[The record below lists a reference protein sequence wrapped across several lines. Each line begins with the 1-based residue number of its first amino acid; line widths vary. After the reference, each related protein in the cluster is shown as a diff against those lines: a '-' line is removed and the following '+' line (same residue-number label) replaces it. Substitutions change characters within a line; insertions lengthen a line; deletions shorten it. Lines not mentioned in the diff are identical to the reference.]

1 MNYSYILLY
10 YIEFYIYQ
18 EMKFIK
24 HRNTWCWGT
33 STIIITNDGCGTVT
47 VQFDDEFPC
56 AANITGLSVYKD
68 KRNKGYGTALLK
80 EAEKEAKEHNK
91 EIIYISCDKD
101 SWIENWYKR
110 TGYEDDGLIPE
121 FDYKV
126 RRLKKEISIL

>member
-1 MNYSYILLY
+1 MNYLYILLY

-18 EMKFIK
+18 KMKFIK

-68 KRNKGYGTALLK
+68 K
-80 EAEKEAKEHNK
+80 
-91 EIIYISCDKD
+91 
-101 SWIENWYKR
+101 
-110 TGYEDDGLIPE
+110 
-121 FDYKV
+121 
-126 RRLKKEISIL
+126 